1 MRQTISI
8 PFFLIVLI
16 SSPAFAQ
23 RAGEGA
29 GDYGEERRWLAEHP
43 DALKALGGMSREELG
58 QFFQTYQ
65 GMSEQEKAQL
75 REHSGELQQL
85 GPAERNWALQN
96 PDAVRQL
103 GAMPEDERKKVVETY
118 QKLTPEEQQKLRQ
131 NSAELGK
138 MSPAERKWAL
148 ENPDAMRQLGNVPD
162 GERDQMI
169 DAYRNLSPDAQR
181 FVRDQMNR
189 K

>member
-1 MRQTISI
+1 MTHRSA
-8 PFFLIVLI
+8 PLLLPRLEEHASVLI
-16 SSPAFAQ
+16 RAATVGQCRMQ
-23 RAGEGA
+23 RCGIETPRSVGDLLQELAGLRGCLELGQ
-29 GDYGEERRWLAEHP
+29 
-43 DALKALGGMSREELG
+43 KALGSMSREELG

-118 QKLTPEEQQKLRQ
+118 QKLTPEEQQKLR
-131 NSAELGK
+131 
-138 MSPAERKWAL
+138 
-148 ENPDAMRQLGNVPD
+148 
-162 GERDQMI
+162 
-169 DAYRNLSPDAQR
+169 
-181 FVRDQMNR
+181 
-189 K
+189 